1 VRLADSRRPA
11 QRRKKVS
18 VPEGV
23 KKVQAGDIYK
33 LYFHGPAYQVVE
45 NSWRSG
51 KEVFGLFNES
61 LPANHRPEDRATV
74 ADPRLIELCFQ
85 TAGLYELAGKSKMGL
100 PYQIGKVEFFDPP
113 AAEGGHLKAAVT
125 SAGEDRFDAQVI
137 DDDGRVYIRL
147 QGYRTME
154 MPDPVADDLLEPLK
168 DVID

>member
-1 VRLADSRRPA
+1 
-11 QRRKKVS
+11 
-18 VPEGV
+18 V